1 MAGHIWKAQV
11 SGSFLGLGYLNGI
24 PVVGADA
31 YYPYSDSAR
40 NQDEGNAILIS
51 RASYYD

>member
-24 PVVGADA
+24 PVVGASA
-31 YYPYSDSAR
+31 HYPYSDSSR
-40 NQDEGNAILIS
+40 NQGESNSVLIS
-51 RASYYD
+51 KASYYD